1 MRATTM
7 LAAAVLAATAA
18 VPVSA
23 ADSPGGGS
31 VSGVQRE
38 GFLVGFS
45 LGAGDLGPDPC
56 RDCGVGVGGD
66 FHIGAMAGRSAAVM
80 LEITAVGRGD
90 LVHGV
95 VGVAGQWWPDP
106 EGRFWLKGGVG
117 IGSLNRDGD
126 FFPGDPDIL
135 DGNNDYVYPSL
146 FGAAGVEA
154 VRSGRFTIDIQ
165 LRGAGT
171 HQRGDWAHSVSVN
184 VGLNWY

>member
-1 MRATTM
+1 MRTTMM
-7 LAAAVLAATAA
+7 LAAAVLAATIA

-23 ADSPGGGS
+23 ADPARGPGTGD
-31 VSGVQRE
+31 VYRE

-66 FHIGAMAGRSAAVM
+66 FHIGAMASRSVAVM
-80 LEITAVGRGD
+80 LEITGVGRGD
-90 LVHGV
+90 LVHSL

-106 EGRFWLKGGVG
+106 VGRFWLKGGVG
-117 IGSLNRDGD
+117 IGSLDRDGD
-126 FFPGDPDIL
+126 FFADDPDIL
-135 DGNNDYVYPSL
+135 GGNNNYVYPSL
-146 FGAAGVEA
+146 FGAAGAEV
-154 VRSGRFTIDIQ
+154 VRSGRFTIDVQ